1 MNGRPNFFDTIRQ
14 TPNLTSGLIDLLV
27 ERITSGE
34 LAPGQ
39 RLPTEQAIVSATGV
53 SRTVVREALA
63 SLRARGLI
71 TTRQGLGAFVSEKP
85 VSKTF
90 SIVSEELDSI
100 PDILHVLEL
109 RMSVEVEAAA
119 LAATRRD
126 KADLERIETALGAL
140 NEAIAKAGLGA
151 EEDFAFHRAILEATH
166 NPYFARFIDVFG
178 ASIIPRQRVRL
189 GAMPSAKR
197 EAYLRRIQREHE
209 AIFTAIVAADASA
222 ARRAAR
228 AHLTKSYERYAAL
241 RGQAEIGGPQP
252 LTAHDRG

>member
-1 MNGRPNFFDTIRQ
+1 MNGRPSFFDTIKQ

-27 ERITSGE
+27 ERIVSGE

-71 TTRQGLGAFVSEKP
+71 TTRQGLGAFVSDKP
-85 VSKTF
+85 ISKTF
-90 SIVSEELDSI
+90 SIVPEELESI

-119 LAATRRD
+119 LAAARRD
-126 KADLERIETALGAL
+126 AGDLKRIEIALGAL
-140 NEAIAKAGLGA
+140 EEAIGAAAPGA

-197 EAYLRRIQREHE
+197 EAYLRRIQKEHE
-209 AIFTAIVAADASA
+209 AIFAAILAGDAAAS
-222 ARRAAR
+222 RRAAR

-241 RGQAEIGGPQP
+241 REQAGTVAPEP
-252 LTAHDRG
+252 LTAHGRG